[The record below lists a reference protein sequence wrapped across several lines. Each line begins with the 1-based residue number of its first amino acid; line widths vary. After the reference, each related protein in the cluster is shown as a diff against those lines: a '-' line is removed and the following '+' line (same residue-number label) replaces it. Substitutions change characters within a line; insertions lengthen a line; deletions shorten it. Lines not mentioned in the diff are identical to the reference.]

1 MAVIRSYAYLMRAY
15 DGPEIAG
22 IPAHMCGPAGQ
33 YDNAVVVVGLGCWLM
48 AATLPNVGHLSTPRE
63 GVHPAET
70 FF

>member
-1 MAVIRSYAYLMRAY
+1 MAVMRSYAYLMRAY

-48 AATLPNVGHLSTPRE
+48 AASMPVTE
-63 GVHPAET
+63 
-70 FF
+70 